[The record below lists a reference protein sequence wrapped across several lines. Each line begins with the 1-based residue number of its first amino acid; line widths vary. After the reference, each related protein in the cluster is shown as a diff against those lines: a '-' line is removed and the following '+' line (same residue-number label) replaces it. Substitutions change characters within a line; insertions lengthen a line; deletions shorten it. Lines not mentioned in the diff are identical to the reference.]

1 MAGPTVPGRVPRH
14 VRGAYP
20 FDKLDQV
27 FAPEFSVLS
36 LDHPACVLLRE
47 QYLFSSAATASE
59 RETRAVVLAHGISLQ
74 WLAGLVTNRWWD
86 DLWLGQ
92 AFADYMAHR
101 ITSEAT
107 RFPGPPTTFA
117 ARRKGQAYVADQRPS
132 THPVSLAGPDVQTVL
147 LDLDRISYFKAHS
160 ALRQLAT
167 RSGDETLR
175 AGLRTYFTRHAY
187 GTAAFA
193 DFLAALSE
201 AAGTDMSGWP
211 TAPHRYTS
219 VRARRSR
226 SSPRSRSCS
235 PRPRSS

>member
-59 RETRAVVLAHGISLQ
+59 RETRAVVLAHGISRQ

-117 ARRKGQAYVADQRPS
+117 ARRKGQAYV
-132 THPVSLAGPDVQTVL
+132 L
-147 LDLDRISYFKAHS
+147 
-160 ALRQLAT
+160 
-167 RSGDETLR
+167 
-175 AGLRTYFTRHAY
+175 
-187 GTAAFA
+187 
-193 DFLAALSE
+193 
-201 AAGTDMSGWP
+201 
-211 TAPHRYTS
+211 
-219 VRARRSR
+219 
-226 SSPRSRSCS
+226 
-235 PRPRSS
+235 